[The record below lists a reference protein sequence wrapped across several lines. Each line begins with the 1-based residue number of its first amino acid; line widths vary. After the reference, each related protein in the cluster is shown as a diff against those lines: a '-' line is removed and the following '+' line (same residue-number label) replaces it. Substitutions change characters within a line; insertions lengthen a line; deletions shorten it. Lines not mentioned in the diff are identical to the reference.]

1 METSRRATKRP
12 SITPLLKT
20 GDIVRVAKHLGT
32 ARSHR
37 EYRASFRRCAGRIFP
52 IVGWDTSGQAWIPLG
67 RGEVLSVSPELL
79 RLVRR
84 GAGGAGRVVRGGD
97 AVGV

>member
-1 METSRRATKRP
+1 METSRPATKR
-12 SITPLLKT
+12 SSTATSLRT

-67 RGEVLSVSPELL
+67 RGEVLSVPPDLL

-84 GAGGAGRVVRGGD
+84 GAGRVVGGGY
-97 AVGV
+97 AVDV